1 MRAVG
6 RTDASAWHFW
16 EHGITVVPARVRG
29 KSPAISWRRY
39 QTDPV
44 TEADMHLWTTSPRFR
59 DCNWCVITGR
69 ELICVDADSADAITW
84 VREHLPYTP
93 LRTRTS
99 RGCHFYY
106 RVNPASPVKNQANP
120 DCKLDVRG
128 IGGCAVLPG
137 SVHESGAV
145 YELERD
151 VGVDPFDDIP
161 MWQASYMRLIEDEVA
176 AHDIVLGFTPRG
188 WHDQMISEV
197 ASKVTS
203 DDPFTD
209 EEILAEAPG
218 WTQPGYTEEETL
230 AEFQTAIDGARNKWG
245 PTNEAVLARRKA
257 DDAARAEAQQEAVQ
271 AKIDALEPTPFEWT
285 DGSDI
290 EAREWVYGTH
300 YIRRYL
306 SLTVAAGGTGKTAL
320 TTCEAVAMA
329 SGKPLLGVEVDEP
342 RRVWVWGLEDPI
354 EEAQRRIAAICQHY
368 HISADDLG
376 GRLYVNSGRDS
387 ELVIAETQNGDVFLT
402 PAVDA
407 VIQFI
412 REYKIDAVCVDP
424 FVSSHRAG
432 SENDNAA
439 IDVVAK
445 AWARIADAA
454 GCAVHLVHHVRKASP
469 HQSESYSDARGASSL
484 TDAARHVRRLQK
496 MSDDESRMAGI
507 DEPWRYTREGTS
519 KDNLAPPSSD
529 SSWRKMVSV
538 LLPNGDS
545 VGVVEPWSWPD
556 PFADITTRDLDA
568 VLAKIRSG
576 QWREDVRSSNWAGIA
591 VAEVLELDATD
602 PAVKSKIKALLS
614 TWIANR
620 ALVIRDGL
628 DSKSMARR
636 FVEVPP
642 K

>member
-1 MRAVG
+1 MQ
-6 RTDASAWHFW
+6 H
-16 EHGITVVPARVRG
+16 
-29 KSPAISWRRY
+29 
-39 QTDPV
+39 
-44 TEADMHLWTTSPRFR
+44 WTTSAQFK

-84 VREHLPYTP
+84 VREHLPWTP

-106 RVNPASPVKNQANP
+106 RVNPSSPVKNQANP
-120 DCKLDVRG
+120 DAKIDVRG

-151 VGVDPFDDIP
+151 IGVDPFDDIP
-161 MWQASYMRLIEDEVA
+161 MWQTSYMRLIEDEVA
-176 AHDIVLGFTPRG
+176 ASNVVGFTPRG
-188 WHDQMISEV
+188 WHDEMISEV

-203 DDPFTD
+203 DDPYTD

-218 WTQPGYTEEETL
+218 WTQPGYTDEETL
-230 AEFQTAIDGARNKWG
+230 KEFQTAIDGARDKWG

-257 DDAARAEAQQEAVQ
+257 EDDARAEAQQEAVQ
-271 AKIDALEPTPFEWT
+271 AKIDALTPTPFQWT

-329 SGKPLLGVEVDEP
+329 SGKPILGVEVDEP
-342 RRVWVWGLEDPI
+342 RRVWVWGLEDPL

-368 HISADDLG
+368 HISANDLG
-376 GRLYVNSGRDS
+376 GRLFVNSGRDS
-387 ELVIAETQNGDVFLT
+387 ELVIAETQGGDVVLT

-407 VIQFI
+407 VIEFV
-412 REYKIDAVCVDP
+412 RRYRIDAVCVDP

-439 IDVVAK
+439 IDIVAK
-445 AWARIADAA
+445 AWARVADAA
-454 GCAVHLVHHVRKASP
+454 NCAVHLVHHVRKASP
-469 HQSESYSDARGASSL
+469 NQDASYSDARGASSL
-484 TDAARHVRRLQK
+484 TDAARHVRRLQR
-496 MSDDESRMAGI
+496 MSDDEARMAGI
-507 DEPWRYTREGTS
+507 EEPWRYTREGTS

-556 PFADITTRDLDA
+556 PFGDVTTQDLDG
-568 VLAKIRSG
+568 VLAKIG
-576 QWREDVRSSNWAGIA
+576 AGELREDVRSSRWAGIA
-591 VAEVLELDATD
+591 VAEVLELDPTD
-602 PAVKSKIKALLS
+602 PAVKSKIKGLLA
-614 TWIANR
+614 TWVANR

-636 FVEVPP
+636 FVEVPNARA
-642 K
+642 